1 MEAWSPEKFEENKIL
16 ENDEYE
22 EDDYYE
28 SDESESEHSFI
39 SFDSNDKDSLT
50 ASKFGQV
57 IPKSTKWNKKLN
69 EVIDELKKNRVS
81 ELKTSIPGD
90 DEKRCLIPQ
99 AHSTSRSTT
108 GTCLMWIRWNVCL
121 TPHIPSTSLLTTGT
135 FPK

>member
-69 EVIDELKKNRVS
+69 EVIHELKKNRVS
-81 ELKTSIPGD
+81 ELKTSIPELGSEIGSEKPEYYLREAEEGSGSGSGSGKITSELLVMID
-90 DEKRCLIPQ
+90 DKRGI
-99 AHSTSRSTT
+99 T
-108 GTCLMWIRWNVCL
+108 GVRR
-121 TPHIPSTSLLTTGT
+121 
-135 FPK
+135 